1 MSFNEQLL
9 YFVNL
14 LRYSVYN
21 DFQSIVSTLC
31 HENVHL
37 FIFWITLSKITDFNN
52 FWYIKSREKID
63 MNVLQICPRHLADIS
78 AQRSELCY
86 WSVSKKYWKHVLTQK
101 VVTLNTC
108 CGVACLTFQL
118 PRITT
123 SSFQSHRRQPTTGC
137 FQSLQRLK
145 ERNKPSV
152 RWKSFA
158 IHKLVLWHF

>member
-1 MSFNEQLL
+1 MSFHEQLL

-52 FWYIKSREKID
+52 FWYIKSREKIH

-86 WSVSKKYWKHVLTQK
+86 WKHLLTQK

-108 CGVACLTFQL
+108 CDVACLTFQL
-118 PRITT
+118 PHITT

-145 ERNKPSV
+145 ERNKPLV

-158 IHKLVLWHF
+158 IHKLMWNYF

>member
-78 AQRSELCY
+78 AQASQLCY
-86 WSVSKKYWKHVLTQK
+86 WSVSKNIGSMY
-101 VVTLNTC
+101 
-108 CGVACLTFQL
+108 
-118 PRITT
+118 
-123 SSFQSHRRQPTTGC
+123 
-137 FQSLQRLK
+137 
-145 ERNKPSV
+145 
-152 RWKSFA
+152 
-158 IHKLVLWHF
+158 